1 MAPNIKDESIKV
13 LSGTSFYKLSAV
25 EEGPLLEKIQL
36 AVRAFDTL
44 KVGSAETPQDFIE
57 LLFNNE
63 MTCELLIYLSQLPVF
78 SKDFAGALKH
88 NLDLLSATK
97 KLKYF
102 TNLSLGHNAI
112 LFKNLAQFSGRPIH
126 GMQRQIDDL
135 FQVEAFSS
143 LKVKDYMN
151 TNPFEM
157 SERYLANDVALERID
172 PHSVYPTSIY
182 RYCDGCV
189 LATTDSQT
197 IEAVMT
203 TNITTTI
210 KITRRI
216 LEPSTKILAE
226 VYKPL
231 GRCIAVVDDKVESL
245 YGQRL
250 QNYFDANGIDLTK
263 FIHQGNEINKDIKNV
278 QDILLDMK
286 KFGVARH
293 EPVLIIGGGVI
304 SDLGGLAT
312 ALYHRN
318 TPYVMLC
325 TSIVSGIDAGPSP
338 RTCCDGYGFK
348 NHYGAY
354 HPPILT
360 LTDRSFWKTLHEGW
374 IRHGI
379 AEIIK
384 MACVKDFSLFLLL
397 EKAGAKLIRTK
408 FGTVGCDDDQD
419 FQDLCD
425 NIVGKAMESYVRSE
439 YGNLWETHQCRPH
452 AFGHTWSPGYELPA
466 GMLHG
471 HAVATGMGYGTYLS
485 YRNRWISKH
494 QFDRVLSL
502 ISDMELALW
511 HQIMDNHN
519 LVISANRK
527 VKAKRGGNLCAPVPK
542 GKIGD
547 CGYINDL
554 EYEDIPVTIE
564 EYKQIVLKL
573 KRNGRGVDVHCH
585 DVGLDD
591 PSVTAKDA
599 FIDIGQA
606 PPPAWNDS
614 GKKET
619 KSYQEWIKSE
629 QVKRNKKWEMN
640 VQQDMVPD
648 SRYPPDFN
656 NVTLFHE
663 GAEAYAMANST
674 MSSRNIKYVSDLTEK
689 QDMFMPCMVGAMES
703 QFLKMQCQIVGA
715 TTCLDIGTFTGMSAI
730 AMAEGIP
737 DYGKVITLEYDAEIA
752 KVAQKGFDAATV
764 GAKIDLRVGTAV
776 ELMAQMVRDN
786 EKFDVIFI
794 DADKQSYIEYYELS
808 LQMLSPRGI
817 ILADNSLCALL
828 YDQSSDIC
836 SLKLHQFNQHVKND
850 CRTEQVVLTVREGIT
865 LIRPVQREGITLTK
879 QVQQA

>member
-1 MAPNIKDESIKV
+1 MGPNVNGERMKAFSEMNI
-13 LSGTSFYKLSAV
+13 YKLSSV
-25 EEGPLLEKIQL
+25 NENQLRSRILL
-36 AVRAFDTL
+36 AVTSL
-44 KVGSAETPQDFIE
+44 NAEKLGDASSPRKFVEVI
-57 LLFNNE
+57 FNNE
-63 MTCELLIYLSQLPVF
+63 KVCDLLIYLSRLPVF
-78 SKDFAGALKH
+78 SKDFARAFAD
-88 NLDLLSATK
+88 NLDLLSTTK

-112 LFKNLAQFSGRPIH
+112 LFKNLTAFAGQPVSGI
-126 GMQRQIDDL
+126 QRQIEAL
-135 FQVEAFSS
+135 FEEDSFSS

-151 TNPFEM
+151 TKPFKRCK
-157 SERYLANDVALERID
+157 RYLANDVALERID

-182 RYCDGCV
+182 RNCDGCFM
-189 LATTDSQT
+189 ATNDSRT
-197 IEAVMT
+197 IEAVMST
-203 TNITTTI
+203 DITTTI
-210 KITRRI
+210 KITRGV
-216 LEPSTKILAE
+216 LEPSHRALSE
-226 VYKPL
+226 VYQPL
-231 GRCIAVVDDKVESL
+231 GRCVAIVDDKVEKL
-245 YGQRL
+245 YGDLL
-250 QNYFDANGIDLTK
+250 QDYFDANHIALTK
-263 FIHQGNEINKDIKNV
+263 FVHEGNEINKDIKNV
-278 QDILLDMK
+278 QAILLDMK

-312 ALYHRN
+312 SLYHRN

-354 HPPILT
+354 HPPVLT

-397 EKAGAKLIRTK
+397 ERAGAKLVRTK
-408 FGTVGCDDDQD
+408 FGTVGCEGDSD

-471 HAVATGMGYGTYLS
+471 HAVATGMGYGAYLS
-485 YRNRWISKH
+485 YRYGWLSKSLFERILNLISTME
-494 QFDRVLSL
+494 LSL
-502 ISDMELALW
+502 W
-511 HQIMDNHN
+511 HPIMDNHD
-519 LVISANRK
+519 LIVSANRK
-527 VKAKRGGNLCAPVPK
+527 VKAKRGGNLCAPVPRK
-542 GKIGD
+542 EIGE

-554 EYEDIPVTIE
+554 KEEDIPATIE
-564 EYKQIVLKL
+564 EYKEIVSKL
-573 KRNGRGVDVHCH
+573 VRGGHGVDVHCH
-585 DVGLDD
+585 DVGLAD

-599 FIDIGQA
+599 YIEIGQA
-606 PPPAWNDS
+606 PPPARVV
-614 GKKET
+614 GKEAP

-640 VQQDMVPD
+640 VQGGIAPD
-648 SRYPPDFN
+648 TCNPPEFS
-656 NVTLFHE
+656 NVSLFHD
-663 GAEAYAMANST
+663 GAEAYAMAHTT
-674 MSSRNIKYVSDLTEK
+674 MSSENIRYASDLTE
-689 QDMFMPCMVGAMES
+689 QEDMFMPCMVGAMES
-703 QFLKMQCQIVGA
+703 QFLKMQCQILGA
-715 TTCLDIGTFTGMSAI
+715 RKCLDIGTFTGMSAI

-737 DYGKVITLEYDAEIA
+737 SDGTVVTLEFDENIA
-752 KVAQKGFDAATV
+752 RVAKNAFDASTV
-764 GAKIDLRVGTAV
+764 RTKIDLRIGKAAD
-776 ELMAQMVRDN
+776 LMRKMVKDGD
-786 EKFDVIFI
+786 KFDLIFI

-808 LQMLSPRGI
+808 LQILATGGI

-828 YDQSSDIC
+828 YDQTSDIC

-850 CRTEQVVLTVREGIT
+850 SRTEQVVLTVREGIT
-865 LIRPVQREGITLTK
+865 MIKPI
-879 QVQQA
+879 

>member
-1 MAPNIKDESIKV
+1 MAPSVTGKNIKDLGEMN
-13 LSGTSFYKLSAV
+13 YKLSVV
-25 EEGPLLEKIQL
+25 EEGRLMNKIKSAVKALKGQQL
-36 AVRAFDTL
+36 GEAST
-44 KVGSAETPQDFIE
+44 AEEFVE
-57 LLFNNE
+57 NLFNVE
-63 MTCELLIYLSQLPVF
+63 QVCDCLIYLSRLPVF
-78 SKDFAGALKH
+78 SKDFAGAFKH
-88 NLDLLSATK
+88 NLDLLATTK

-102 TNLSLGHNAI
+102 TNLSLGQNAI
-112 LFKNLAQFSGRPIH
+112 LLKHLAQYSGFPIS
-126 GMQRQIDDL
+126 GVQQQIDVL
-135 FQVEAFSS
+135 FEDRAFSS

-151 TNPFEM
+151 TNPFKR
-157 SERYLANDVALERID
+157 SSRYLANDVALERID

-182 RYCDGCV
+182 RHCNGCS
-189 LATTDSQT
+189 LATTDSRT
-197 IEAVMT
+197 IEAVMST
-203 TNITTTI
+203 DITTTI
-210 KITRRI
+210 KITRGI
-216 LEPSTKILAE
+216 LEPSTRILAD

-231 GRCIAVVDDKVESL
+231 GRCIAIVDDKVETL
-245 YGQRL
+245 YGDVL
-250 QNYFDANGIDLTK
+250 QDYFDANDIPLTK
-263 FIHQGNEINKDIKNV
+263 FIHEGNEINKDIKNV
-278 QDILLDMK
+278 QAMLLDMK
-286 KFGVARH
+286 NFGVARH
-293 EPVLIIGGGVI
+293 EPVLIVGGGVI

-384 MACVKDFSLFLLL
+384 MACVKDYSLFLLL

-485 YRNRWISKH
+485 YKYGWISKQ
-494 QFDRVLSL
+494 QFDRVLRL
-502 ISDMELALW
+502 IGTMELALW
-511 HQIMDNHN
+511 HPIMDNHD
-519 LVISANRK
+519 LVVSASAK
-527 VKAKRGGNLCAPVPK
+527 VTAKRGGNLCAPVPK
-542 GKIGD
+542 GSIGE

-554 EYEDIPVTIE
+554 KEEEIPGTIE
-564 EYKQIVLKL
+564 EYKDIVSKL
-573 KRNGRGVDVHCH
+573 PRHGRGVDVHCH

-599 FIDIGQA
+599 YLAIGQT
-606 PPPAWNDS
+606 PPTKQTVDKKVS
-614 GKKET
+614 G
-619 KSYQEWIKSE
+619 SYQEWIKSE

-640 VQQDMVPD
+640 VQREIATDT
-648 SRYPPDFN
+648 RYPPQYD
-656 NVTLFHE
+656 NVSLFHDVVE
-663 GAEAYAMANST
+663 SYAMAHTS
-674 MSSRNIKYVSDLTEK
+674 MSSENIQFASTLTE
-689 QDMFMPCMVGAMES
+689 QEDMFMPCMVGAMES
-703 QFLKMQCQIVGA
+703 QFLKMQCQIIGA
-715 TTCLDIGTFTGMSAI
+715 RTCLDIGTFTGMSAI

-737 DYGKVITLEYDAEIA
+737 SDGKVVTLEFDKKIA
-752 KVAQKGFDAATV
+752 DVAQRAFDAASV
-764 GAKIDLRVGTAV
+764 GAKIDLRIGKAADI
-776 ELMAQMVRDN
+776 MKKMVNDGL
-786 EKFDVIFI
+786 KFDVIFI

-808 LQMLSPRGI
+808 LQILAKSGI
-817 ILADNSLCALL
+817 ILADNALCALL
-828 YDQSSDIC
+828 YDQKSDVC

-850 CRTEQVVLTVREGIT
+850 PRTEQVVLTVREGIT
-865 LIRPVQREGITLTK
+865 LIKPVREGNSLLK
-879 QVQQA
+879 PVC

>member
-1 MAPNIKDESIKV
+1 MNYN
-13 LSGTSFYKLSAV
+13 LSVV
-25 EEGPLLEKIQL
+25 EEGRLMNKIKSAVKALKSQQL
-36 AVRAFDTL
+36 GDAST
-44 KVGSAETPQDFIE
+44 AEEFVE
-57 LLFNNE
+57 NLFNVE
-63 MTCELLIYLSQLPVF
+63 QVCDCLIYLSRLPVF
-78 SKDFAGALKH
+78 SKDFAGAFKH
-88 NLDLLSATK
+88 NLDLLATTK

-102 TNLSLGHNAI
+102 TNLSLGQNAI
-112 LFKNLAQFSGRPIH
+112 LLKNLAQFTGFPIY
-126 GMQRQIDDL
+126 GVQQQIDVL
-135 FQVEAFSS
+135 FEDRAFSS

-151 TNPFEM
+151 TNPFKR
-157 SERYLANDVALERID
+157 SSRYLANDVALERID

-182 RYCDGCV
+182 RHCDGCM

-197 IEAVMT
+197 IEAVMST
-203 TNITTTI
+203 DITTTI

-216 LEPSTKILAE
+216 LEPSNRILAD

-231 GRCIAVVDDKVESL
+231 GRCIAVVDDKVETL
-245 YGQRL
+245 YGDVL
-250 QNYFDANGIDLTK
+250 QDYFDAHDIPLTK
-263 FIHQGNEINKDIKNV
+263 FIHEGNEINKDIKNV
-278 QDILLDMK
+278 QAILLDMK
-286 KFGVARH
+286 NFGVARH

-312 ALYHRN
+312 GLYHRN

-348 NHYGAY
+348 NHYGVY

-360 LTDRSFWKTLHEGW
+360 VTDRSFWKTLHEGW

-384 MACVKDFSLFLLL
+384 MACVKDYSLFLLL
-397 EKAGAKLIRTK
+397 EQAGAKLIRTK

-485 YRNRWISKH
+485 YKYGWISKQ
-494 QFDRVLSL
+494 QFDRVLRL
-502 ISDMELALW
+502 ISTMELALW
-511 HQIMDNHN
+511 HPIMDNHD
-519 LVISANRK
+519 LVVSASKK
-527 VKAKRGGNLCAPVPK
+527 VTAKRGGNLCAPVPK
-542 GKIGD
+542 GSIGE

-554 EYEDIPVTIE
+554 KDEEIPDTIV
-564 EYKQIVLKL
+564 EYKDIVSKL
-573 KRNGRGVDVHCH
+573 VRNGHGVDVHCH

-599 FIDIGQA
+599 YLEIGQT
-606 PPPAWNDS
+606 PPTQQIVDKEAS
-614 GKKET
+614 G
-619 KSYQEWIKSE
+619 SYEEWIKSE

-640 VQQDMVPD
+640 VQREMATDT
-648 SRYPPDFN
+648 RYPPQYD
-656 NVTLFHE
+656 NVSLFHDVVE
-663 GAEAYAMANST
+663 SYAMAHTS
-674 MSSRNIKYVSDLTEK
+674 MSSENIQFASTITE
-689 QDMFMPCMVGAMES
+689 QEDMFMPCMVGAMES
-703 QFLKMQCQIVGA
+703 QFLKMQCQIIGA
-715 TTCLDIGTFTGMSAI
+715 RTCLDIGTFTGMSAI

-737 DYGKVITLEYDAEIA
+737 SDGKVVTLECDNTIA
-752 KVAQKGFDAATV
+752 DVAQRAFDEASV
-764 GAKIDLRVGTAV
+764 GAKIDLRVGKAV
-776 ELMAQMVRDN
+776 DIMKKMVKDGL
-786 EKFDVIFI
+786 KFDVIFI

-808 LQMLSPRGI
+808 LKILAKSGI

-828 YDQSSDIC
+828 YDQKSDVC

-850 CRTEQVVLTVREGIT
+850 SRTEQVVLTVREGIT
-865 LIRPVQREGITLTK
+865 LIKPVREGNTLLK
-879 QVQQA
+879 PVC

>member
-1 MAPNIKDESIKV
+1 MAPSVADKNIKV
-13 LSGTSFYKLSAV
+13 LGEMNYNLSVV
-25 EEGPLLEKIQL
+25 EEGRLMSKIKSAVKALKGQQL
-36 AVRAFDTL
+36 GDAST
-44 KVGSAETPQDFIE
+44 AEEFVE
-57 LLFNNE
+57 SLFNVE
-63 MTCELLIYLSQLPVF
+63 QVCDCLIYLSRLPVF
-78 SKDFAGALKH
+78 SKDFAGAFKH
-88 NLDLLSATK
+88 NLDLLATTK

-102 TNLSLGHNAI
+102 TNLSLGQNAI
-112 LFKNLAQFSGRPIH
+112 LLKNLAQFTGFPIYGVQH
-126 GMQRQIDDL
+126 QIDVL
-135 FQVEAFSS
+135 FEDRAFSS

-151 TNPFEM
+151 TNPFKR
-157 SERYLANDVALERID
+157 SSRYLANDVALERID

-182 RYCDGCV
+182 RHCDGCM

-197 IEAVMT
+197 IEAVMST
-203 TNITTTI
+203 DITTTI

-216 LEPSTKILAE
+216 LEPSNRILAD

-231 GRCIAVVDDKVESL
+231 GRCIAVVDDKVETL
-245 YGQRL
+245 YGDVL
-250 QNYFDANGIDLTK
+250 QDYFDAHDIPLTK
-263 FIHQGNEINKDIKNV
+263 FIHEGNEINKDIKNV
-278 QDILLDMK
+278 QAILLDMK
-286 KFGVARH
+286 NFGVARH

-312 ALYHRN
+312 GLYHRN

-348 NHYGAY
+348 NHYGVY

-360 LTDRSFWKTLHEGW
+360 LTDRSFWKTLREGW

-384 MACVKDFSLFLLL
+384 MACVKDYSLFLLL
-397 EKAGAKLIRTK
+397 EQAGAKLIRTK

-485 YRNRWISKH
+485 YKYGWISKQ
-494 QFDRVLSL
+494 QFDRVLRL
-502 ISDMELALW
+502 ISTMELALW
-511 HQIMDNHN
+511 HPIMDNHD
-519 LVISANRK
+519 LVVSASKK
-527 VKAKRGGNLCAPVPK
+527 VTAKRGGNLCAPVPK
-542 GKIGD
+542 GSIGE

-554 EYEDIPVTIE
+554 KDEEIPDTIV
-564 EYKQIVLKL
+564 EYKDIVSKL
-573 KRNGRGVDVHCH
+573 VRDGHGVDVHCH

-599 FIDIGQA
+599 YLEIGQT
-606 PPPAWNDS
+606 PPTQQTVDKQSS
-614 GKKET
+614 G
-619 KSYQEWIKSE
+619 SYQEWIKSE

-640 VQQDMVPD
+640 VQREMATDT
-648 SRYPPDFN
+648 RYPPQYD
-656 NVTLFHE
+656 NVSLFHDVVE
-663 GAEAYAMANST
+663 SYAMAHTS
-674 MSSRNIKYVSDLTEK
+674 MSSENIQFASTITE
-689 QDMFMPCMVGAMES
+689 QEDMFMPCMVGAMES
-703 QFLKMQCQIVGA
+703 QFLKMQCQIISA
-715 TTCLDIGTFTGMSAI
+715 RTCLDIGTFTGMSAI

-737 DYGKVITLEYDAEIA
+737 SDGKVVTLEFDKTIA
-752 KVAQKGFDAATV
+752 DVAQRAFDAASV
-764 GAKIDLRVGTAV
+764 GAKIDLRVGKAIDI
-776 ELMAQMVRDN
+776 MKKMVKDGV
-786 EKFDVIFI
+786 KFDVIFI

-808 LQMLSPRGI
+808 LKILAKSGI

-828 YDQSSDIC
+828 YDQKSDVC

-850 CRTEQVVLTVREGIT
+850 SRTEQVVLTVREGIT
-865 LIRPVQREGITLTK
+865 LIKPVREENTLLK
-879 QVQQA
+879 PVC

>member
-1 MAPNIKDESIKV
+1 MAPNVKDESIKV
-13 LSGTSFYKLSAV
+13 LRGMSFYKLSAV

-36 AVRAFDTL
+36 AVKSFATL
-44 KVGSAETPQDFIE
+44 NVGNAGTPQNFVE

-63 MTCELLIYLSQLPVF
+63 VTCELLIYLSQLPVF
-78 SKDFAGALKH
+78 SKDFAGAFKN
-88 NLDLLSATK
+88 NLDLLSTAK

-102 TNLSLGHNAI
+102 TNLSIGHNAI
-112 LFKNLAQFSGRPIH
+112 LFKNLAQFSGLPVN
-126 GMQRQIDDL
+126 GMERQIDEL
-135 FQVEAFSS
+135 FQEKALSS

-151 TNPFEM
+151 MNPFQM
-157 SERYLANDVALERID
+157 SERYLANDFALERID

-189 LATTDSQT
+189 LATADSQT

-210 KITRRI
+210 NITRQI
-216 LEPSTKILAE
+216 LEASNKTLAE

-231 GRCIAVVDDKVESL
+231 GRCIAVVDDKVENL
-245 YGQRL
+245 YGERL
-250 QNYFDANGIDLTK
+250 QNYFDANSIALTK
-263 FIHQGNEINKDIKNV
+263 FVHEGNEINKDIKNV
-278 QDILLDMK
+278 QAILLDMK
-286 KFGVARH
+286 KFGVGRH
-293 EPVLIIGGGVI
+293 EPVLIMGGGVI
-304 SDLGGLAT
+304 SDLGGFAT

-338 RTCCDGYGFK
+338 RTCCDGNGFK

-360 LTDRSFWKTLHEGW
+360 LTDRSFWRTLHEGW

-384 MACVKDFSLFLLL
+384 MACVKDLSLFLLL
-397 EKAGAKLIRTK
+397 EKAGARLVRTK

-485 YRNRWISKH
+485 YRYGWISKQ
-494 QFDRVLSL
+494 QFERILSL
-502 ISDMELALW
+502 ISVMELALW
-511 HQIMDNHN
+511 HQIMDNHD
-519 LVISANRK
+519 LIISANRK

-542 GKIGD
+542 GEIGD

-554 EYEDIPVTIE
+554 EEEDIPVTIE
-564 EYKQIVLKL
+564 EYKEIVSKMV
-573 KRNGRGVDVHCH
+573 RNGRGVDMHCH

-599 FIDIGQA
+599 YIEIGQA
-606 PPPAWNDS
+606 PPPTWNEV
-614 GKKET
+614 GKKVT

-629 QVKRNKKWEMN
+629 QVRRNKKWEMN
-640 VQQDMVPD
+640 VQQETVQD

-656 NVTLFHE
+656 HVSLFHE
-663 GAEAYAMANST
+663 GAEAYAMANTT
-674 MSSRNIKYVSDLTEK
+674 MSSANIKYVSELTDQ

-703 QFLKMQCQIVGA
+703 QFLKMQCQILGA
-715 TTCLDIGTFTGMSAI
+715 TKCLDIGTFTGMSAI

-737 DYGKVITLEYDAEIA
+737 DYGKVVTLECDNDIA
-752 KVAQKGFDAATV
+752 KVAQKGFDASTV
-764 GAKIDLRVGTAV
+764 GAKIDLKVGSAV
-776 ELMAQMVRDN
+776 DFMKQMVKDN
-786 EKFDVIFI
+786 ETFDVIFI

-808 LQMLSPRGI
+808 MQMLSTKGI

-850 CRTEQVVLTVREGIT
+850 CRTEQVVLTIREGIT
-865 LIRPVQREGITLTK
+865 LIKPVR
-879 QVQQA
+879 

>member
-1 MAPNIKDESIKV
+1 MAPNVKDESIKV
-13 LSGTSFYKLSAV
+13 LRGMSFYKLSAV

-36 AVRAFDTL
+36 AVKSFATL
-44 KVGSAETPQDFIE
+44 NVGNAGTPQNFVE

-63 MTCELLIYLSQLPVF
+63 VTCELLIYLSQLPVF
-78 SKDFAGALKH
+78 SKDFAGAFKN
-88 NLDLLSATK
+88 NLDLLSTAK

-102 TNLSLGHNAI
+102 TNLSIGHNAI
-112 LFKNLAQFSGRPIH
+112 LFKNLAQFSGLPVN
-126 GMQRQIDDL
+126 GMERQIDEL
-135 FQVEAFSS
+135 FQEKALSS

-151 TNPFEM
+151 MNPFQM
-157 SERYLANDVALERID
+157 SERYLANDFALERID

-189 LATTDSQT
+189 LATADSQT

-210 KITRRI
+210 NITRQI
-216 LEPSTKILAE
+216 LEASNKTLAE

-231 GRCIAVVDDKVESL
+231 GRCIAVVDDKVENL
-245 YGQRL
+245 YGERL
-250 QNYFDANGIDLTK
+250 QNYFDANSIALTK
-263 FIHQGNEINKDIKNV
+263 FVHEGNEINKDIKNV
-278 QDILLDMK
+278 QAILLDMK
-286 KFGVARH
+286 KFGVGRH
-293 EPVLIIGGGVI
+293 EPVLIMGGGVI
-304 SDLGGLAT
+304 SDLGGFAT

-338 RTCCDGYGFK
+338 RTCCDGNGFK

-360 LTDRSFWKTLHEGW
+360 LTDRSFWRTLHEGW

-384 MACVKDFSLFLLL
+384 MACVKDLSLFLLL
-397 EKAGAKLIRTK
+397 EKAGARLVRTK

-485 YRNRWISKH
+485 YRYGWISKQ
-494 QFDRVLSL
+494 QFERILSL
-502 ISDMELALW
+502 ISVMELALW
-511 HQIMDNHN
+511 HQIMDNHD
-519 LVISANRK
+519 LIISANRK

-542 GKIGD
+542 GEIGD

-554 EYEDIPVTIE
+554 EEEDIPVTIE
-564 EYKQIVLKL
+564 EYKEIVSKMV
-573 KRNGRGVDVHCH
+573 RNGRGVDMHCH

-599 FIDIGQA
+599 YIDIGQA
-606 PPPAWNDS
+606 PPPTWNEV
-614 GKKET
+614 GKKVT

-640 VQQDMVPD
+640 VQQEMVQD

-656 NVTLFHE
+656 NVSLFHE

-674 MSSRNIKYVSDLTEK
+674 MSSANIKYVSDLTDQ

-703 QFLKMQCQIVGA
+703 QFLKMQCQILGA
-715 TTCLDIGTFTGMSAI
+715 TKCLDIGTFTGMSAI

-737 DYGKVITLEYDAEIA
+737 DYGKVVTLECDNDIA
-752 KVAQKGFDAATV
+752 KVAQRGFDASTV
-764 GAKIDLRVGTAV
+764 GAKIDLKVGSAV
-776 ELMAQMVRDN
+776 DFMKQMVKDN
-786 EKFDVIFI
+786 ETFDVIFI

-808 LQMLSPRGI
+808 MQMLSTKGI

-850 CRTEQVVLTVREGIT
+850 CRTEQVVLTIREGIT
-865 LIRPVQREGITLTK
+865 LIKPVR
-879 QVQQA
+879 